1 MRRRGRPAPW
11 TPPIVWK
18 RLALGLGAFLSSLGL
33 LSATWWAAPR
43 VWLAMHDHPYFAI
56 SQITVRGNS
65 RLSRAQLLGWAG
77 LHPGSSIWDAS
88 PESVRAR
95 LLEHPDL
102 ADADVRRDFPHR
114 LVISVHER
122 SPLAIVV
129 LDDLYYVDRGGHLMD
144 RLRDSDSRDLPL
156 ITGLRMAEMNGR
168 GPLLLQR
175 ATRLIRLCLREG
187 CGDSLS
193 EVNVDADRGVTIIP
207 LHRPVAILLGW
218 GDWRTKLA
226 HTTRVLAAWEGQESR
241 LAQLDAT
248 FANQIIVRLRQQP
261 DDKSHKHGR
270 RETRAGVRT

>member
-1 MRRRGRPAPW
+1 MKRHRRRARRMRA
-11 TPPIVWK
+11 VAWK
-18 RLALGLGAFLSSLGL
+18 PLAIGLGL
-33 LSATWWAAPR
+33 LGSSLAIIAGTWWAAPR
-43 VWLAMHDHPYFAI
+43 AWRAIHDHPYFAI
-56 SQITVRGNS
+56 RQITVRGTS

-77 LHPGSSIWDAS
+77 VHAGSSIWDAS
-88 PESVRAR
+88 PDPVRAR
-95 LLEHPDL
+95 LLEHADL

-122 SPLAIVV
+122 NPLAIAV

-156 ITGLRMAEMNGR
+156 ITGLSMAEMNGR
-168 GPLLLQR
+168 GLLFLQR

-187 CGDSLS
+187 CGDSVS

-226 HTTRVLAAWEGQESR
+226 RTTRVLAAWEGQESR

-248 FANQIIVRLRQQP
+248 FANQVIVRLRQQP
-261 DDKSHKHGR
+261 DDKSHKHGQ
-270 RETRAGVRT
+270 RETKPGVRT

>member
-1 MRRRGRPAPW
+1 MKRRRRRARRMPA
-11 TPPIVWK
+11 IAWK
-18 RLALGLGAFLSSLGL
+18 PLAIGLGL
-33 LSATWWAAPR
+33 LGSSLAIIAGTWWAAPR
-43 VWLAMHDHPYFAI
+43 AWRAIHDHPYFAI
-56 SQITVRGNS
+56 RQITVRGNS

-77 LHPGSSIWDAS
+77 LHAGSSIWDAS
-88 PESVRAR
+88 PDPVRAR
-95 LLEHPDL
+95 LLEHADL

-122 SPLAIVV
+122 NPLAIAV

-156 ITGLRMAEMNGR
+156 ITGLSMAEMNGR
-168 GPLLLQR
+168 GLLLLQR

-187 CGDSLS
+187 CGDSVS

-226 HTTRVLAAWEGQESR
+226 RTTRVLAAWEGQESR

-248 FANQIIVRLRQQP
+248 FANQVIVRLRQQP
-261 DDKSHKHGR
+261 DDKSHKHGQ
-270 RETRAGVRT
+270 RETKPGVRT